1 MDTDKLKRWL
11 TLGANIGVLSGLILV
26 ALQINQNSEIA
37 KAQLANDYYLADM
50 QLERSM
56 MGENPIQ
63 AWVKAV
69 YSPNEMTPEDAAI
82 LDRYFNFGLVQLNR
96 LRKLEELGLADEEMV
111 RERVGYLRWH
121 LGNEA
126 GRKWWTTSKRFYA
139 EEFANLI
146 DEALA
151 KDDFGSNR
159 RLIDSMLPGE
169 ADAAGV
175 ND

>member
-1 MDTDKLKRWL
+1 MDTDKLKRRL

-50 QLERSM
+50 QLELSM

-69 YSPNEMTPEDAAI
+69 YSPEDMTQEDTAI

-96 LRKLEELGLADEEMV
+96 LRKLEELGL
-111 RERVGYLRWH
+111 
-121 LGNEA
+121 
-126 GRKWWTTSKRFYA
+126 
-139 EEFANLI
+139 I
-146 DEALA
+146 DDALA
-151 KDDFGSNR
+151 KDDFGSYR
-159 RLIDSMLPGE
+159 RLIDSMLSGE
-169 ADAAGV
+169 ADV
-175 ND
+175 RN